1 MGRLSGRGGLGVGWR
16 LVRNGPQQADDSTQA
31 TEATKAT
38 QATRPQVEWGVAC
51 RARAFTVV
59 ALALSVLAFAAGAA
73 AQAAAGAGITRRLT
87 TIDALRQFPGY
98 YHLQNVVLRG
108 EFAEDGTTISF
119 RADDNQIRTVM
130 ADGVR
135 TTGGAVEIRGQLID
149 VGRLEPSDPRV
160 GPPSEGRDA
169 DRWPRPGEELF
180 VRVTAVASAQP
191 VIGLS
196 VRALAL
202 EPWRYDGQ
210 KVTVLGNFRGRN
222 LFGDLPG
229 APGKSRYDF
238 VIRGAEGAV
247 WVAGV
252 QPRGRGFDLDI
263 DRRVDSDKWLEVS
276 GILVHE
282 RGLVRIDAT
291 QLTLAKAPQ
300 ITEAAP
306 EEPEAPP
313 PPPPPLEVVF
323 SSPSDGEVDVAP
335 GDPIR
340 IQFSRGLDPKAL
352 AGAIRVSYVGPSEV
366 TPPAFQTNYDAA
378 NRAIT
383 LRFAQPLESFRTV
396 RVEVLEALKAF
407 DGGIAKPWTITFSLG
422 R

>member
-1 MGRLSGRGGLGVGWR
+1 M
-16 LVRNGPQQADDSTQA
+16 
-31 TEATKAT
+31 
-38 QATRPQVEWGVAC
+38 
-51 RARAFTVV
+51 V
-59 ALALSVLAFAAGAA
+59 ALALGVLAVAVEAQ
-73 AQAAAGAGITRRLT
+73 AQAAPGAGVTRRLT

-108 EFAEDGTTISF
+108 EFAEDGAAISF
-119 RADDNQIRTVM
+119 RADDNQIRAVM
-130 ADGVR
+130 AEGVR
-135 TTGGAVEIRGQLID
+135 TTSGGVEIRGQLID
-149 VGRLEPSDPRV
+149 VGRLEPGDPRV
-160 GPPSEGRDA
+160 GPPSEGRDT

-180 VRVTAVASAQP
+180 VRVTAVTSAQP

-210 KVTVLGNFRGRN
+210 KVTVVGNFRGRN

-252 QPRGRGFDLDI
+252 RPRGRGFDLDI

-276 GILVHE
+276 GTLVHE

-300 ITEAAP
+300 ITEAP

-340 IQFSRGLDPKAL
+340 IQFSRGLDPTSL
-352 AGAIRVSYVGPSEV
+352 AGAIRISYVGTSEL

-383 LRFAQPLESFRTV
+383 LRFAQPPESFRTV
-396 RVEVLEALKAF
+396 RVEVLDTLKAF